1 MDTAIKFLYLS
12 EPDMIRAGVTD
23 MDACVEAME
32 DLLLT
37 LHKGDYVM
45 GGKNHNSHG
54 CMVTFPDDPEFE
66 GMPKNAEDRRF
77 MAMPAYLGGR
87 YQMAGMKWYGSNM
100 ENKKKGLPRSIL
112 MMMLNDKD
120 TGAPLAMMSAKPF
133 EFLPNR
139 GNSRCWLQI
148 FGKRG
153 CKNSRYYRTGCYGE
167 NFPSCLCQRE
177 TGH

>member
-54 CMVTFPDDPEFE
+54 CMVTFPDDR
-66 GMPKNAEDRRF
+66 N
-77 MAMPAYLGGR
+77 L
-87 YQMAGMKWYGSNM
+87 M
-100 ENKKKGLPRSIL
+100 ECRKMQRTDVSWRCRHIL
-112 MMMLNDKD
+112 AD
-120 TGAPLAMMSAKPF
+120 AIRW
-133 EFLPNR
+133 R
-139 GNSRCWLQI
+139 G
-148 FGKRG
+148 
-153 CKNSRYYRTGCYGE
+153 
-167 NFPSCLCQRE
+167 
-177 TGH
+177 

>member
-1 MDTAIKFLYLS
+1 
-12 EPDMIRAGVTD
+12 MIRAGVTD

-54 CMVTFPDDPEFE
+54 CMVTFPDDPEFD

-120 TGAPLAMMSAKPF
+120 TGAPLAMMSAN
-133 EFLPNR
+133 LL
-139 GNSRCWLQI
+139 S
-148 FGKRG
+148 
-153 CKNSRYYRTGCYGE
+153 SYRTGGIPGVGCKY
-167 NFPSCLCQRE
+167 LARE
-177 TGH
+177 AAKTVAIIGPGVMGKT

>member
-1 MDTAIKFLYLS
+1 M
-12 EPDMIRAGVTD
+12 
-23 MDACVEAME
+23 
-32 DLLLT
+32 
-37 LHKGDYVM
+37 
-45 GGKNHNSHG
+45 
-54 CMVTFPDDPEFE
+54 TFPDDPEFE

-120 TGAPLAMMSAKPF
+120 TGGTTCDDVGKPF

-139 GNSRCWLQI
+139 GIPVLAANIW
-148 FGKRG
+148 
-153 CKNSRYYRTGCYGE
+153 
-167 NFPSCLCQRE
+167 RE
-177 TGH
+177 RMRNQSQSLDRVLWEKLLFVPLSV

>member
-1 MDTAIKFLYLS
+1 MDTRIKFLYLS
-12 EPDMIRAGVTD
+12 EPDMIKAGVKN
-23 MDACVEAME
+23 MDQCVEAME

-87 YQMAGMKWYGSNM
+87 FHMCGEKWYGSNG
-100 ENKKKGLPRSIL
+100 NNRSIGLPRSIL
-112 MMMLNDKD
+112 MMMLNDVE
-120 TGAPLAMMSAKPF
+120 TGKPLA
-133 EFLPNR
+133 
-139 GNSRCWLQI
+139 
-148 FGKRG
+148 
-153 CKNSRYYRTGCYGE
+153 
-167 NFPSCLCQRE
+167 
-177 TGH
+177 

>member
-87 YQMAGMKWYGSNM
+87 YQMAGMKWYVG
-100 ENKKKGLPRSIL
+100 
-112 MMMLNDKD
+112 
-120 TGAPLAMMSAKPF
+120 KPF

-148 FGKRG
+148 SGKRG
-153 CKNSRYYRTGCYGE
+153 CKNSCYYRTGCYGE

>member
-54 CMVTFPDDPEFE
+54 
-66 GMPKNAEDRRF
+66 
-77 MAMPAYLGGR
+77 
-87 YQMAGMKWYGSNM
+87 
-100 ENKKKGLPRSIL
+100 
-112 MMMLNDKD
+112 
-120 TGAPLAMMSAKPF
+120 
-133 EFLPNR
+133 
-139 GNSRCWLQI
+139 
-148 FGKRG
+148 
-153 CKNSRYYRTGCYGE
+153 
-167 NFPSCLCQRE
+167 
-177 TGH
+177 